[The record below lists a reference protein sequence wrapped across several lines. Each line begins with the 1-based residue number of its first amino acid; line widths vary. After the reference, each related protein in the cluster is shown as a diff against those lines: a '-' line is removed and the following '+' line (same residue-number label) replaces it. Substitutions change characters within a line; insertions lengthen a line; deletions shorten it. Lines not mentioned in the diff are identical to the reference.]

1 MASHPGYRIPKEK
14 QQKLSDAIAASQDML
29 SWPDDWDGEGS
40 PHYDEATWLRATTFL
55 RESAESLWDDFGVA
69 TEIPCVLPGPNGSID
84 LHWRTGTHELLVNFP
99 ADPAAPVA
107 FYGDDSA
114 GNVIKGEIAG
124 SAQKRWFLLWLAE

>member
-1 MASHPGYRIPKEK
+1 MASHPGYRIPKEE
-14 QQKLSDAIAASQDML
+14 QQKLTAAITASQDML

-40 PHYDEATWLRATTFL
+40 PRYAEATWQRATTFL

-69 TEIPCVLPGPNGSID
+69 IEIPRVLPGPDGSID
-84 LHWRTGTHELLVNFP
+84 LHWRTGAHELLVNFP

-114 GNVIKGEIAG
+114 GNVIKGELAG
-124 SAQKRWFLLWLAE
+124 PAQKRWLLLWLAE